1 MAQKKTAKKLTANEK
16 YMQTLYETV
25 KKRERFAITN
35 KATNFNDTELALLA
49 EIISAAYEGE
59 RLISTQLADRLGI
72 TRSAVSQIVN
82 RLEKDGIVKR
92 VADEVDRKIAYI
104 DFTEKAIE
112 VYQHDWKLCQ
122 QYVGKVV
129 KRFGEERFYQ
139 LCSLSSEFLELLEEE
154 KHLVEIKRKPMV

>member
-1 MAQKKTAKKLTANEK
+1 MAQKKTDKKLSTNEK
-16 YMQTLYETV
+16 YMQALYEAV

-59 RLISTQLADRLGI
+59 RLISTQLAARLGI

-92 VADEVDRKIAYI
+92 VPDEVDKKIAYI
-104 DFTEKAIE
+104 AFTDKAIE
-112 VYQHDWKLCQ
+112 VYQQDWKLCQ

-129 KRFGEERFYQ
+129 KKFGEDRFYQ
-139 LCSLSSEFLELLEEE
+139 LCSLSSEFIELLEEE
-154 KHLVEIKRKPMV
+154 KHLVELKRKPMV